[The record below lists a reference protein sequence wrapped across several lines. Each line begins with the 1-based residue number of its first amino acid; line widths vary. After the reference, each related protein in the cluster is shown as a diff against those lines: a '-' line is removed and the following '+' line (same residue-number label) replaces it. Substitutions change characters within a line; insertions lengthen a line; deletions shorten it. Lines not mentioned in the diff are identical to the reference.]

1 MICPFSYVYTT
12 RTIHARANGSKTGL
26 FSAVV
31 TTLVV
36 QSSQALQPD
45 ATEKNMAILSH
56 ILLSTQPYGSA
67 MHTAPFSIVT
77 DTLRPSSMDYW
88 GNRFWFISL
97 ALSLFAAFMAVLIRQ
112 WVHVSLLVNTA
123 SGGQH

>member
-1 MICPFSYVYTT
+1 MC
-12 RTIHARANGSKTGL
+12 ANGSKTGL

-36 QSSQALQPD
+36 QSSQALQPN

-56 ILLSTQPYGSA
+56 VLLSIQPYGSA
-67 MHTAPFSIVT
+67 MHTAPFSIVAET
-77 DTLRPSSMDYW
+77 SRPSAMDYW

-112 WVHVSLLVNTA
+112 WVHVRFLLSTT
-123 SGGQH
+123 SED